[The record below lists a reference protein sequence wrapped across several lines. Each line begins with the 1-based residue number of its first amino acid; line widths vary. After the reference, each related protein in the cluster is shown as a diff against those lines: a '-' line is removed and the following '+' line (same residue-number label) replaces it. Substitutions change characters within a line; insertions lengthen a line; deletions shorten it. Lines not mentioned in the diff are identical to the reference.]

1 VTSPSTQPVVS
12 GGPAARAGSRRGS
25 KGDEARRA
33 GFDAGPRWMMALPPA
48 FTFVIMLWDITGASY
63 WRDEAATMSA
73 AQRPLG
79 NLLQTLG
86 NIDAVHG
93 AYYLLIWVVV
103 RLGGTGELVTRFP
116 SALAMAGAAAAVAAL
131 GRRLISPRAGLASGL
146 VFAVLPEVSLY
157 GQDARPYAI
166 VVALAALASYLLV
179 RAMQADVGAR
189 HRWLTGYALCL
200 AALGI
205 VDIFGLLLIP
215 AHAVTVA
222 LRYLRADDAPGPAG
236 AGEAAGAGGAAAA
249 GEAGARQAARS
260 LALGWL
266 AAAVAGT
273 ALASP
278 VLALG
283 FVQRGTLSWLTPP
296 GLRAVT
302 GLHQLV
308 GPALMADAV
317 VLVIAAGIV
326 VSALAGRDRLRSS
339 WPGSLLALCLP
350 WLILPPAI
358 LLIGSLITPL
368 YTLRYVLLCMPAI
381 ALLAGAGLAALGWVA
396 GTAALVVI
404 ALLGV
409 PAQLQA
415 RGPDGHGDNVRQAD
429 RIVARN
435 LRPGDAVLEF
445 KAENFA
451 QAYPYGIRQLIP
463 VAQAK
468 TPIQSATLVG
478 TFLPDPVVRQRLTR
492 ISRVWVVEYGRR
504 TPLVILSGLHFR
516 LVHAWRTSDIWL
528 FLYAHA
534 SGG

>member
-12 GGPAARAGSRRGS
+12 GGQTAGDAVKQAETRRP
-25 KGDEARRA
+25 
-33 GFDAGPRWMMALPPA
+33 GFDAGPRWMMALPPVV
-48 FTFVIMLWDITGASY
+48 TFVIMLWGISGASY

-73 AQRPLG
+73 AQRPFG

-93 AYYLLIWVVV
+93 AYYILIWVAVQ
-103 RLGGTGELVTRFP
+103 LGGTGELVTRFP

-131 GRRLISPRAGLASGL
+131 GRRLISPRAGLAAGL

-179 RAMQADVGAR
+179 RAMADDSGVR
-189 HRWLTGYALCL
+189 HRWLAGYAACL
-200 AALGI
+200 AVLGI

-222 LRYLRADDAPGPAG
+222 LRCLRE
-236 AGEAAGAGGAAAA
+236 GEAGRAGDAGDQGGAGGA
-249 GEAGARQAARS
+249 GGRQAARS

-266 AAAVAGT
+266 AAAAAGT
-273 ALASP
+273 LLASP

-283 FVQRGTLSWLTPP
+283 FVQRGTLSWLSPP

-308 GPALMADAV
+308 GPVLMADAV
-317 VLVIAAGIV
+317 ILVITAGIV
-326 VSALAGRDRLRSS
+326 VSALAGRDRLRAC
-339 WPGSLLALCLP
+339 WPGSVLALSLP
-350 WLILPPAI
+350 WLILPPVI
-358 LLIGSLITPL
+358 LLVGSLITPL
-368 YTLRYVLLCMPAI
+368 YTFRYVLLCMPAV
-381 ALLAGAGLAALGWVA
+381 AVLTGAGLASLGWVA
-396 GTAALVVI
+396 GTAALAVI

-409 PAQLQA
+409 PAQLHV
-415 RGPDGHGDNVRQAD
+415 RGPNGHGDNVRQAD
-429 RIVARN
+429 RIVATH

-468 TPIQSATLVG
+468 TPIESATLVG
-478 TFLPDPVVRQRLTR
+478 TFLPDPVVRQRLNR
-492 ISRVWVVEYGRR
+492 VSRVWVVEYGHR
-504 TPLVILSGLHFR
+504 TPLVILSGLDFR
-516 LVHAWRTSDIWL
+516 LVRAWRTSDIWL
-528 FLYAHA
+528 YLYAH
-534 SGG
+534 SPGG

>member
-12 GGPAARAGSRRGS
+12 GGQATGAGSKRG
-25 KGDEARRA
+25 EARRA
-33 GFDAGPRWMMALPPA
+33 GFEAGPRWMMALPPVV
-48 FTFVIMLWDITGASY
+48 TFVIMLWGITGASY
-63 WRDEAATMSA
+63 WRDEAATLSA
-73 AQRPLG
+73 AQRPFG

-93 AYYLLIWVVV
+93 AYYILIWVAV

-179 RAMQADVGAR
+179 RAMQADRGAR
-189 HRWLTGYALCL
+189 YRWLTGYAVCL

-215 AHAVTVA
+215 AHAVTVVVRC
-222 LRYLRADDAPGPAG
+222 LRVPSAGETGAG
-236 AGEAAGAGGAAAA
+236 AAGGAGGANGPGGA
-249 GEAGARQAARS
+249 GGRQDARS

-273 ALASP
+273 LLASP

-283 FVQRGTLSWLTPP
+283 FVQRGTLSWLSPP
-296 GLRAVT
+296 GLGAVT

-317 VLVIAAGIV
+317 ILVITAGIV
-326 VSALAGRDRLRSS
+326 VSALAGRERLRAS
-339 WPGSLLALCLP
+339 WPGSVVGLCLP

-368 YTLRYVLLCMPAI
+368 YTFRYVLLCMPAV
-381 ALLAGAGLAALGWVA
+381 ALLAGAGLSALGWVA

-409 PAQLQA
+409 PAQLKA

-429 RIVARN
+429 RIVAAHA
-435 LRPGDAVLEF
+435 RPGDAVLEF

-451 QAYPYGIRQLIP
+451 QAYPYGIRRLIP

-492 ISRVWVVEYGRR
+492 VSRVWVVEYGHR
-504 TPLVILSGLHFR
+504 TPLVILSGLPFR
-516 LVHAWRTSDIWL
+516 LVHVWRTSDIWL
-528 FLYAHA
+528 YLYAY
-534 SGG
+534 SPGG

>member
-12 GGPAARAGSRRGS
+12 GGQATGAGSKRG
-25 KGDEARRA
+25 EARRA
-33 GFDAGPRWMMALPPA
+33 AFEAGPRWMMALPPVV
-48 FTFVIMLWDITGASY
+48 TFVIMLWGITGASY
-63 WRDEAATMSA
+63 WRDEAATLSA
-73 AQRPLG
+73 AQRPFG

-93 AYYLLIWVVV
+93 AYYILIWVAV

-179 RAMQADVGAR
+179 RAMQADRGAR
-189 HRWLTGYALCL
+189 YRWLTGYAVCL

-215 AHAVTVA
+215 AHAVTVVVRC
-222 LRYLRADDAPGPAG
+222 LRVPSAGETDAG
-236 AGEAAGAGGAAAA
+236 AAGGAGGANGASGA
-249 GEAGARQAARS
+249 GGRQDARS

-273 ALASP
+273 LLASP

-283 FVQRGTLSWLTPP
+283 FVQRGTLSWLSPP
-296 GLRAVT
+296 GLGAVT

-317 VLVIAAGIV
+317 ILVITAGIV
-326 VSALAGRDRLRSS
+326 VSALAGRERLRAS
-339 WPGSLLALCLP
+339 WPGSVVGLCLP

-368 YTLRYVLLCMPAI
+368 YTFRYVLLCMPAV
-381 ALLAGAGLAALGWVA
+381 ALLAGAALSALGWVA

-409 PAQLQA
+409 PAQLKA

-429 RIVARN
+429 RIVAAHA
-435 LRPGDAVLEF
+435 RPGDAVLEF

-492 ISRVWVVEYGRR
+492 VSRVWVVEYGHR
-504 TPLVILSGLHFR
+504 TPLVILSGLPFR
-516 LVHAWRTSDIWL
+516 LVHVWRTSDIWL
-528 FLYAHA
+528 YLYAY
-534 SGG
+534 SPGG

>member
-1 VTSPSTQPVVS
+1 
-12 GGPAARAGSRRGS
+12 
-25 KGDEARRA
+25 
-33 GFDAGPRWMMALPPA
+33 MMALPPA
-48 FTFVIMLWDITGASY
+48 VTFVITLWGITGASY

-73 AQRPLG
+73 VQRPFG

-103 RLGGTGELVTRFP
+103 RLGGTGELVTRLP

-131 GRRLISPRAGLASGL
+131 GRRLISPRAGLAAGL
-146 VFAVLPEVSLY
+146 VFAVLPQVSLY
-157 GQDARPYAI
+157 GQETRPYAI
-166 VVALAALASYLLV
+166 VVALAALASYLLA
-179 RAMQADVGAR
+179 RAAPADRGAR
-189 HRWLTGYALCL
+189 YRWLAGYAACL

-205 VDIFGLLLIP
+205 VDILGLLLIP

-222 LRYLRADDAPGPAG
+222 LWCLRAGGTGDADGADD
-236 AGEAAGAGGAAAA
+236 
-249 GEAGARQAARS
+249 EAGRRDARS

-273 ALASP
+273 VLASP

-283 FVQRGTLSWLTPP
+283 FVQRGTLSWLSPP

-308 GPALMADAV
+308 GPALMTDAV
-317 VLVIAAGIV
+317 VLVIAAGVV
-326 VSALAGRDRLRSS
+326 VSALAGRDRLRAN
-339 WPGSLLALCLP
+339 WPGPVLALCLP

-358 LLIGSLITPL
+358 LLAGSLATPL
-368 YTLRYVLLCMPAI
+368 YTFRYVLLCLPAV

-396 GTAALVVI
+396 GTAALAVV

-415 RGPDGHGDNVRQAD
+415 RGPAGHGDNVRQAN
-429 RIVARN
+429 RIVAGH

-451 QAYPYGIRQLIP
+451 QAYPYGIRQLNPI
-463 VAQAK
+463 AQAK
-468 TPIQSATLVG
+468 SPVQSATLVG

-492 ISRVWVVEYGRR
+492 VSRVWVVEYGHR

-516 LVHAWRTSDIWL
+516 LVHAWRASDIWL
-528 FLYAHA
+528 FLYAR
-534 SGG
+534 SGGG

>member
-1 VTSPSTQPVVS
+1 MTSPSTQPVVS
-12 GGPAARAGSRRGS
+12 GGRATGAGAKRGE
-25 KGDEARRA
+25 GRPA

-48 FTFVIMLWDITGASY
+48 VTFVIMLWGITGASY

-93 AYYLLIWVVV
+93 AYYLLIWVMV
-103 RLGGTGELVTRFP
+103 RLGGSGELVTRLP

-131 GRRLISPRAGLASGL
+131 GRRLITPRAGLASGL

-179 RAMQADVGAR
+179 RAMQADPGAR
-189 HRWLTGYALCL
+189 HRWLTGYAACL

-222 LRYLRADDAPGPAG
+222 LRYLRAAD
-236 AGEAAGAGGAAAA
+236 A
-249 GEAGARQAARS
+249 GEAGGRRAGRA

-283 FVQRGTLSWLTPP
+283 FVQRGTLSWLSPP
-296 GLRAVT
+296 RLSAVT
-302 GLHQLV
+302 GLHQLA
-308 GPALMADAV
+308 GPARMADLV

-326 VSALAGRDRLRSS
+326 VSAIAGRDRLRAS
-339 WPGSLLALCLP
+339 WPGSLLGLCLP

-404 ALLGV
+404 AVLGV
-409 PAQLQA
+409 PAQVQV
-415 RGPDGHGDNVRQAD
+415 RGPNGHGDNVRQAD

-435 LRPGDAVLEF
+435 MRPGDAVLEF

-492 ISRVWVVEYGRR
+492 VFRVWVVEYGHP
-504 TPLVILSGLHFR
+504 TPLVILNGLHFR
-516 LVHAWRTSDIWL
+516 LVRAWRTSDIWL
-528 FLYAHA
+528 FLYAHG

>member
-1 VTSPSTQPVVS
+1 
-12 GGPAARAGSRRGS
+12 
-25 KGDEARRA
+25 
-33 GFDAGPRWMMALPPA
+33 MMVLPPVI
-48 FTFVIMLWDITGASY
+48 TFVIMLWDITGASY
-63 WRDEAATMSA
+63 WRDEAATLSA
-73 AQRPLG
+73 AQRPFG

-93 AYYLLIWVVV
+93 AYYILIWIAV

-179 RAMQADVGAR
+179 RAMQAEVGAR
-189 HRWLTGYALCL
+189 HRWLVGYAACL

-222 LRYLRADDAPGPAG
+222 LRYLRADDP
-236 AGEAAGAGGAAAA
+236 GEARGGAS
-249 GEAGARQAARS
+249 RQDARS

-296 GLRAVT
+296 GLSAVT

-308 GPALMADAV
+308 GPVLMADVV
-317 VLVIAAGIV
+317 VLVIAGGIV
-326 VSALAGRDRLRSS
+326 VSALAGRDRLRAS

-368 YTLRYVLLCMPAI
+368 YTFRYVLLCMPAI
-381 ALLAGAGLAALGWVA
+381 ALLVGAGLAALGWVA
-396 GTAALVVI
+396 GTAALVLI

-409 PAQLQA
+409 PAQVQV

-435 LRPGDAVLEF
+435 LRPGDVVLEF

-451 QAYPYGIRQLIP
+451 QAYPFGIRQLIP

-492 ISRVWVVEYGRR
+492 VSRVWVIEYGHP
-504 TPLVILSGLHFR
+504 TPLMILSGLHFR

>member
-12 GGPAARAGSRRGS
+12 GGQAAGVRAKRG
-25 KGDEARRA
+25 DAQPA

-48 FTFVIMLWDITGASY
+48 VTFVIMLWDITGASY

-73 AQRPLG
+73 VQRPLG

-93 AYYLLIWVVV
+93 AYYLLMWVAV
-103 RLGGTGELVTRFP
+103 RLGGTGELVTRLP
-116 SALAMAGAAAAVAAL
+116 SALAMAAAAAAVAAL
-131 GRRLISPRAGLASGL
+131 GRRLISPRAGLAAGL

-179 RAMQADVGAR
+179 RAIQDERGTR
-189 HRWLTGYALCL
+189 HRWLAGYAACL
-200 AALGI
+200 AVLGI

-222 LRYLRADDAPGPAG
+222 LRGLR
-236 AGEAAGAGGAAAA
+236 AGEADGG
-249 GEAGARQAARS
+249 QAARS

-273 ALASP
+273 LLASP

-283 FVQRGTLSWLTPP
+283 FVQRGTLSWLSPP
-296 GLRAVT
+296 GLGALT

-308 GPALMADAV
+308 GPVLMADAV
-317 VLVIAAGIV
+317 ILVITAGIV
-326 VSALAGRDRLRSS
+326 VSALAGRERLRAN
-339 WPGSLLALCLP
+339 WPGSVLALSLP

-358 LLIGSLITPL
+358 LLAGSLITPL
-368 YTLRYVLLCMPAI
+368 YTFRYVLLCMPAV
-381 ALLAGAGLAALGWVA
+381 ALLAGAGLASLGWVA
-396 GTAALVVI
+396 GTAALAVI

-409 PAQLQA
+409 PAQLHVRA
-415 RGPDGHGDNVRQAD
+415 PNGHGDNVRQAD
-429 RIVARN
+429 RIVAAH

-463 VAQAK
+463 VAQAR
-468 TPIQSATLVG
+468 TPIESATLVG
-478 TFLPDPVVRQRLTR
+478 TFLPDPVVRQRLNQV
-492 ISRVWVVEYGRR
+492 SRVWVVEYGHR
-504 TPLVILSGLHFR
+504 TPLVILSGLDFR
-516 LVHAWRTSDIWL
+516 LVRAWRTSDIWL
-528 FLYAHA
+528 YLYAHSPA
-534 SGG
+534 G

>member
-1 VTSPSTQPVVS
+1 MTSPSTQPVVS
-12 GGPAARAGSRRGS
+12 GGQAAGAGAPRGQ
-25 KGDEARRA
+25 GRRA

-48 FTFVIMLWDITGASY
+48 VTFVIMLWGITGASY

-73 AQRPLG
+73 AQRPFG

-93 AYYLLIWVVV
+93 AYYILIWVAV
-103 RLGGTGELVTRFP
+103 RLGGTGELVTRLP

-131 GRRLISPRAGLASGL
+131 GRRLISPRAGLAAGL

-179 RAMQADVGAR
+179 RAMPADRGAR
-189 HRWLTGYALCL
+189 NRWLAGYAACL
-200 AALGI
+200 AVLGI

-222 LRYLRADDAPGPAG
+222 LRCLRTGEAGG
-236 AGEAAGAGGAAAA
+236 AGEAADRGEA
-249 GEAGARQAARS
+249 GEAGGAGEPGGRQAARS

-266 AAAVAGT
+266 AAAVAAT
-273 ALASP
+273 MLASP

-283 FVQRGTLSWLTPP
+283 FVQRGTLSWLNPP
-296 GLRAVT
+296 GLGALT

-308 GPALMADAV
+308 GPVLMTDAV
-317 VLVIAAGIV
+317 ILVITAGIV
-326 VSALAGRDRLRSS
+326 VSALAGRERLRAS
-339 WPGSLLALCLP
+339 WPGSVLALSLP

-358 LLIGSLITPL
+358 LLAGSLITPL
-368 YTLRYVLLCMPAI
+368 YTFRYVLLCMPAV
-381 ALLAGAGLAALGWVA
+381 ALLAGAGLASLGWVA
-396 GTAALVVI
+396 GTAALTVI

-409 PAQLQA
+409 PAQLHA
-415 RGPDGHGDNVRQAD
+415 RGPNGHGDNVRQAN
-429 RIVARN
+429 RIVAAH
-435 LRPGDAVLEF
+435 LQPGDAVLEF

-451 QAYPYGIRQLIP
+451 QAYPYGIRQLNP

-468 TPIQSATLVG
+468 TPVQSATLVG

-492 ISRVWVVEYGRR
+492 VTRVWVVEYGHR
-504 TPLVILSGLHFR
+504 TPLVILNGLPFR

-528 FLYAHA
+528 YLYAH
-534 SGG
+534 SPGG

>member
-1 VTSPSTQPVVS
+1 LTSPSTQPVVS
-12 GGPAARAGSRRGS
+12 GGQAARAGSKRGE
-25 KGDEARRA
+25 DRRA
-33 GFDAGPRWMMALPPA
+33 GFDPGPRWMMVLPPVV
-48 FTFVIMLWDITGASY
+48 TFVIMLWGITGASY

-73 AQRPLG
+73 AQRPFG

-93 AYYLLIWVVV
+93 AYYILIWAVV

-166 VVALAALASYLLV
+166 VVALASLASYLLV
-179 RAMQADVGAR
+179 RAMQADPAAR

-236 AGEAAGAGGAAAA
+236 AAGAAGAG
-249 GEAGARQAARS
+249 ETGARQAARS

-296 GLRAVT
+296 GPGAVT

-317 VLVIAAGIV
+317 ILVIAAGIV
-326 VSALAGRDRLRSS
+326 VSALAGRDRLRAS

-358 LLIGSLITPL
+358 LLTGSLITPL

-396 GTAALVVI
+396 GAAALVVV

-435 LRPGDAVLEF
+435 MRPGDAVLEF

-492 ISRVWVVEYGRR
+492 VSRVWVVEYGHP